1 MECMLLLCPAANQS
15 DCRPCSPLSK
25 EHQKNW
31 NRYIDLLLSNWEDKL
46 HLPTYYRELK
56 AHPFCCTPGPGYS
69 CRLNLIHEPR
79 KEPRQFYDLTCAKDD
94 FFTPIKCQQDNDI
107 RCCSEKHCNVP
118 TSEEL
123 MLLVKDS
130 PSDLYLVAISLLTI
144 LCIILFI
151 VSGTLYFLW
160 RRKSVDRQKQISSQN
175 GITSDHLWT
184 SDNIDNKYLKGPL
197 QVPDTLTVNN
207 TYPENARVFSNDPSA
222 VSAGITSRGASSLSH
237 FGSGALGA
245 TPGNI
250 NSCSNSPT
258 GAMTITSS
266 GSNSAMPTTGTIP
279 ADLMDHTCSGSG
291 SGKPLLVQRT
301 VARQVQLEERI
312 GEGRYGVVWRGVWQG
327 DLVAAKIFSSRDE
340 RSWFRETDIY
350 QTVMLR
356 HANILGFIAAD
367 NKDTGLSTQL
377 WLITDY
383 HPLGSLYEFLQQH
396 CLTPFALLRAVAS
409 ITNGLA
415 HLHMEITGTQGKP
428 AIAHRDLKSRNILVK
443 MDGECCI
450 GDLGFALKLDSFMS
464 SALEVNSNS
473 DRVGT
478 KRYMAP
484 EVLDNTIRLTSPE
497 AFKQADMY
505 SLGLVFWEVTR
516 RCYVRNLF
524 GPDEY
529 QLPYQDLVSADP
541 SVEEMKSIVC
551 EQGLRPG
558 LPAIWSKHEII
569 RALQDIMSEC
579 WYASPSARLSAMRV
593 KKSLAGVRKQ
603 LDTNPALSDLSH
615 TNYLPPEATDKLPF
629 GIIRCP
635 SVPRNTM
642 NNNTNTINNQ
652 LINLLPNLTSTGS
665 IGAATTPGNKS
676 LISGNHINTTY
687 NDTNNPILTTTITIT
702 PTTILNSNNIHHRNC
717 QCNDGNNMLYS
728 SLLYKNGNNP
738 SYWSNCEYDKLLL
751 FNTHNN
757 NDDNNT
763 TNNTTNHHH
772 PNEESNNNSNSK
784 HL

>member
-31 NRYIDLLLSNWEDKL
+31 NKYIDLLLSNWEDKL

-56 AHPFCCTPGPGYS
+56 THPFCCTPGPGYS

-79 KEPRQFYDLTCAKDD
+79 KEPRQFYDLTFPYK
-94 FFTPIKCQQDNDI
+94 
-107 RCCSEKHCNVP
+107 
-118 TSEEL
+118 
-123 MLLVKDS
+123 LLACTK
-130 PSDLYLVAISLLTI
+130 
-144 LCIILFI
+144 FI
-151 VSGTLYFLW
+151 AL
-160 RRKSVDRQKQISSQN
+160 KARQKQITSQN

-184 SDNIDNKYLKGPL
+184 SDNIDNQYLKGPV
-197 QVPDTLTVNN
+197 QVPDALTVNN
-207 TYPENARVFSNDPSA
+207 TCPENARVFSNDPSA

-237 FGSGALGA
+237 FGSSALGA

-266 GSNSAMPTTGTIP
+266 GSNSAMPTTDSWQITLFNSFKE
-279 ADLMDHTCSGSG
+279 A
-291 SGKPLLVQRT
+291 
-301 VARQVQLEERI
+301 
-312 GEGRYGVVWRGVWQG
+312 EG
-327 DLVAAKIFSSRDE
+327 
-340 RSWFRETDIY
+340 ETDIY

-450 GDLGFALKLDSFMS
+450 GDLGFALKLDSSMNT
-464 SALEVNSNS
+464 ALEINSNS

-541 SVEEMKSIVC
+541 SVEEMKSVVC

-603 LDTNPALSDLSH
+603 LDTNPALSDFSH

-642 NNNTNTINNQ
+642 NNTNTNTTNNKQ
-652 LINLLPNLTSTGS
+652 INLLPNLTSTNS
-665 IGAATTPGNKS
+665 IGTTVGNKL
-676 LISGNHINTTY
+676 LISGSHNNTTY
-687 NDTNNPILTTTITIT
+687 NDSNNPLLTTTITIT
-702 PTTILNSNNIHHRNC
+702 PPTMLDSNIHHRNC
-717 QCNDGNNMLYS
+717 QCNDDNNILYS
-728 SLLYKNGNNP
+728 SLLYNNGNIS

-751 FNTHNN
+751 FNIHNNSNNNNNNANPPPPPPPPHHHHHHHEKSNNN
-757 NDDNNT
+757 NDN
-763 TNNTTNHHH
+763 
-772 PNEESNNNSNSK
+772 NSK

>member
-56 AHPFCCTPGPGYS
+56 AHPFCCTPRPGYS

-79 KEPRQFYDLTCAKDD
+79 KEPRQFYDLTCANED
-94 FFTPIKCQQDNDI
+94 FFTPIKCLQDNDI

-118 TSEEL
+118 SSDEL
-123 MLLVKDS
+123 LLLVKDS
-130 PSDLYLVAISLLTI
+130 PSNLYIVAISLLTI
-144 LCIILFI
+144 LCIILCI
-151 VSGTLYFLW
+151 VSGTFYFLL
-160 RRKSVDRQKQISSQN
+160 RRKSARPKQMIASQD

-184 SDNIDNKYLKGPL
+184 SNNIDNQYLKRSL
-197 QVPDTLTVNN
+197 QAPDTLTVNN
-207 TYPENARVFSNDPSA
+207 TCPENAKVFFNDPSA
-222 VSAGITSRGASSLSH
+222 VSAGITGRAAGSLSH
-237 FGSGALGA
+237 FGSSALGA

-266 GSNSAMPTTGTIP
+266 GSNSAMPTTGTTP
-279 ADLMDHTCSGSG
+279 ADLLDHTCSGSG

-301 VARQVQLEERI
+301 VARQVQLEKRI

-396 CLTPFALLRAVAS
+396 CLTPFALVRAVAS
-409 ITNGLA
+409 IINGLA

-450 GDLGFALKLDSFMS
+450 GDLGFALKLDSSMN

-484 EVLDNTIRLTSPE
+484 EVLDNTIRSTSPE

-516 RCYVRNLF
+516 RCYVHNLF

-558 LPAIWSKHEII
+558 LPAIWSQHEII

-603 LDTNPALSDLSH
+603 LDSNPALSDFSH
-615 TNYLPPEATDKLPF
+615 TNYLPLEATDKLPF
-629 GIIRCP
+629 GIIRYP
-635 SVPRNTM
+635 SVPRHTM
-642 NNNTNTINNQ
+642 NNSINYNNQ
-652 LINLLPNLTSTGS
+652 QINLLSNLTSTTTTSTAGS
-665 IGAATTPGNKS
+665 KLLISGGGDNNNIAYNSNNNNNNLSLTTSIATTP
-676 LISGNHINTTY
+676 
-687 NDTNNPILTTTITIT
+687 ITM
-702 PTTILNSNNIHHRNC
+702 LGNNIHYRNS
-717 QCNDGNNMLYS
+717 QLDDNDMLYS
-728 SLLYKNGNNP
+728 SSLLLCNKGNI
-738 SYWSNCEYDKLLL
+738 SSHWSNCEYDKLLL
-751 FNTHNN
+751 FNTHDNN
-757 NDDNNT
+757 NN
-763 TNNTTNHHH
+763 
-772 PNEESNNNSNSK
+772 PNERSNNGNNNNNSK